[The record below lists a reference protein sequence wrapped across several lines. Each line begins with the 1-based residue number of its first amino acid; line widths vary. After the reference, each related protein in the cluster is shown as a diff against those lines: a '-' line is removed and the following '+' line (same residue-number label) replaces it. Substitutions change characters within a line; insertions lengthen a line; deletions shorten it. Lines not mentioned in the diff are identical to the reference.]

1 MYQEKRNK
9 TDSFHPN
16 PVRSVDTTK
25 PNFNT
30 KKMWQVSYSCFELR
44 ERRGK
49 VRLERM
55 DPGFCSESRSRTN
68 SVSRFLVQP
77 RETPFHRRSEQID
90 RNRASVIFT
99 IERCVAAAIG
109 LIERKLC
116 RLRQEEEVAKTKK
129 QQQQRCKKR
138 VKASLFIIL
147 SFSGFLKWAIP
158 VLWQLF
164 RGNIL
169 QQKWG

>member
-1 MYQEKRNK
+1 
-9 TDSFHPN
+9 
-16 PVRSVDTTK
+16 
-25 PNFNT
+25 
-30 KKMWQVSYSCFELR
+30 MWQASYGSCFELR

-55 DPGFCSESRSRTN
+55 DPGFCSESRSRTK

-99 IERCVAAAIG
+99 IERCVASAAIG

-129 QQQQRCKKR
+129 QKEEGMQQQRCKK
-138 VKASLFIIL
+138 KSEGIIIHNSFIQWFPQV
-147 SFSGFLKWAIP
+147 SHSGSVATVPGKYFATKVRIGGDET
-158 VLWQLF
+158 
-164 RGNIL
+164 R
-169 QQKWG
+169 QK

>member
-1 MYQEKRNK
+1 
-9 TDSFHPN
+9 
-16 PVRSVDTTK
+16 
-25 PNFNT
+25 
-30 KKMWQVSYSCFELR
+30 MWQASYGSCFELR

-55 DPGFCSESRSRTN
+55 DLGFCSESRSRKK

-99 IERCVAAAIG
+99 IERCVASASAAIG

-129 QQQQRCKKR
+129 QKEEGMQQQQRCKKR